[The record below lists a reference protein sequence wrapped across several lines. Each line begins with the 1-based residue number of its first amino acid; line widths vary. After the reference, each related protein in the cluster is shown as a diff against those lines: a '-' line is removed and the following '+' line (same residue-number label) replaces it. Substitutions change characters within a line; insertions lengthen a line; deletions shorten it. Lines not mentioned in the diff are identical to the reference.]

1 MKILLIYKKLS
12 TKILWKPDMQVSWRT
27 QPQAYEWSMKTFL
40 KLCCKLPY
48 LVEGSLIAYTHL
60 SLSRL

>member
-27 QPQAYEWSMKTFL
+27 QPTSLLMVYDNIL